1 MKKLFI
7 VANWKSNKIYPDTLL
22 WIDGF
27 KSAQIDWEKNSD
39 KEIVICPSFPN
50 LGSVQYDLQTKYKLP
65 VKIGAQNLSPFGN
78 GAYTGEV
85 YAEQIQ
91 YYADY
96 VIIGHSERRQ
106 HFGETDEI
114 LAQKVRLA
122 ITGDLKPIFCVQ
134 GKETPVPQGVEIVAY
149 EPIFAIGTGQP
160 DTPEDAEEVSKF
172 IKEKNPQ
179 VKYVLYG
186 GSVNKDDVHTFTEM
200 PSVDGVLVGG
210 ASLDAEHFMK
220 IIENA

>member
-7 VANWKSNKIYPDTLL
+7 VANWKSNKTYPDTLL

-27 KSAQIDWEKNSD
+27 SSAQLDWENNKD
-39 KEIVICPSFPN
+39 KEVIICPSFPN
-50 LGSVQYDLQTKYKLP
+50 LGSVQYDLQTKRTLP
-65 VKIGAQNLSPFGN
+65 VKIGAQNLSPFEK

-85 YAEQIQ
+85 NAEQIA

-106 HFGETDEI
+106 HFGETDEM
-114 LAQKVRLA
+114 LAQKVKLA
-122 ITGDLKPIFCVQ
+122 IAGDLKPIFCVQ
-134 GKETPVPQGVEIVAY
+134 GKQTPVPQGVEVVAY
-149 EPIFAIGTGQP
+149 EPIAAIGTGHP
-160 DTPEDAEEVSKF
+160 DTPEDAEDVSKA

-186 GSVNKDDVHTFTEM
+186 GSVNKDDVHAFTQL

-210 ASLDAEHFMK
+210 ASLDAEHFIH

>member
-7 VANWKSNKIYPDTLL
+7 VANWKSNK
-22 WIDGF
+22 DGADVF
-27 KSAQIDWEKNSD
+27 KWLNRFTSMQYDWHKNLN
-39 KEIVICPSFPN
+39 KEIIICPSSPYIN
-50 LGSVQYDLQTKYKLP
+50 NVQYDLQMKHKLP
-65 VKIGAQNLSPFGN
+65 VKIGAQNVSPFVQ

-85 YAEQIQ
+85 SAEQIR

-106 HFGETDEI
+106 HFGETDE
-114 LAQKVRLA
+114 LLSEKVKMA
-122 ITGDLKPIFCVQ
+122 IMARLKPLFCVQ
-134 GKETPVPQGVEIVAY
+134 GKDTPIPDGVEIVAY
-149 EPIFAIGTGQP
+149 EPIFAIGSGHP
-160 DTPEDAEEVSKF
+160 DTPEDAEDVSKT
-172 IKEKNPQ
+172 IKEKNPH

-186 GSVNKDDVHTFTEM
+186 GSVNKDDVHTFTQL

-210 ASLDAEHFMK
+210 ASLDPEHFMH

>member
-7 VANWKSNKIYPDTLL
+7 VANWKSNKTYPDTLL

-27 KSAQIDWEKNSD
+27 RSLQFNWEENSD
-39 KEIVICPSFPN
+39 KIVVICPSFTN
-50 LGSVQYDLQTKYKLP
+50 LGSVQYDLQTKYTLP
-65 VKIGAQNLSPFGN
+65 VKIGAQNISPFEH
-78 GAYTGEV
+78 GAYTGEI

-114 LAQKVRLA
+114 LIQKVKLA
-122 ITGDLKPIFCVQ
+122 IGGDLKPIFCVQ
-134 GKETPVPQGVEIVAY
+134 GKETLVPEGVEIVAY
-149 EPIFAIGTGQP
+149 EPVFAIGSGHP

-172 IKEKNPQ
+172 IKEKNPH
-179 VKYVLYG
+179 VTSVLYG
-186 GSVNKDDVHTFTEM
+186 GSVNKEDVHTFTQL

-210 ASLDAEHFMK
+210 ASLDPEHFMQ
-220 IIENA
+220 IIQNA